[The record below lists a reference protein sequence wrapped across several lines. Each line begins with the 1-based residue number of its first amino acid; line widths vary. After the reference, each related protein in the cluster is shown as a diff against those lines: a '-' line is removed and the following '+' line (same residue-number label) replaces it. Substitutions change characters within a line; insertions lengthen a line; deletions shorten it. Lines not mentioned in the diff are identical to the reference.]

1 VSLALVAGCGSGS
14 DTDEEA
20 SVPASPAEA
29 GFDPRL
35 ADEWQRGV
43 PRAYG
48 DGLSAF
54 AWQQGEATLLIGI
67 ADNDVPQRQYAERV
81 RKGTIDEATR
91 VGDVDYLRASK
102 PTPLKPIELD
112 GEPGYQFTLE
122 FASKPVRQGFNLDV
136 DVLTAS
142 HDDLAYSAVLY
153 APQGSGLNVE
163 DTLADFRW
171 TEPST

>member
-1 VSLALVAGCGSGS
+1 MALVAGCGGGS
-14 DTDEEA
+14 DTSDAEP

-35 ADEWQRGV
+35 ADEWQGGV

-48 DGLSAF
+48 DGLNAF
-54 AWQQGEATLLIGI
+54 AWQDGQATLLIGV

-81 RKGTIDEATR
+81 REGTIKEATR
-91 VGDVDYLRASK
+91 VGDVGYLRTSK
-102 PTPLKPIELD
+102 PSPLKPIELD

-122 FASKPVRQGFNLDV
+122 FASKPVKQGFNLDV

-153 APQGSGLNVE
+153 APQGSGLDVE
-163 DTLADFRW
+163 GALADFRW
-171 TEPST
+171 TEPSA